1 MATLG
6 SIVSSAVSGKEL
18 VFERAA
24 DTDAG
29 IKTIAPALEKASAA
43 TDAKI
48 ASLENTVATLSN
60 ALTAF
65 LAAQAAP
72 VVGEVVEKT
81 AAEKAAETRA
91 ANKAAKEA
99 ATLITEVEDSTG
111 G

>member
-6 SIVSSAVSGKEL
+6 KIVSSAVSGKEL

-24 DTDAG
+24 DTAAG

-65 LAAQAAP
+65 LSTQTAQSVP
-72 VVGEVVEKT
+72 VVGAVVEKT

-99 ATLITEVEDSTG
+99 AVEDSTG